1 MATGGH
7 RGAYGAAFATLCK
20 RGLIHLDMS
29 FSSFGIFELT
39 EAGWMVAD
47 AVLPAQR

>member
-20 RGLIHLDMS
+20 RELLTLDMS
-29 FSSFGIFELT
+29 FSSFGVFTLT
-39 EAGWMVAD
+39 EAGWMVSD
-47 AVLPAQR
+47 AVNHN